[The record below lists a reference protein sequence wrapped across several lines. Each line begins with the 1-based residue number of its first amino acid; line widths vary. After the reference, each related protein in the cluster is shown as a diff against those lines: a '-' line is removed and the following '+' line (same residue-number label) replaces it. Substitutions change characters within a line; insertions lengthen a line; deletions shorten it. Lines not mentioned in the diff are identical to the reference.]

1 MEIIPTQKII
11 NRDGIKAIK
20 NGQKANKYS
29 SVPNQKKPEWIRVKA
44 SFDSNFSAVKKQ
56 VEDKRLNTVCEEAMC
71 PNISECWSA
80 GTATFM
86 LMGSVCTRACKFCS
100 VDTGNP
106 KGWLDQE
113 EPLKTAKAVRTMG
126 LKYVVLTSVNR
137 DDLEDGGADHY
148 AQTVQAIKDLNPN
161 TAVEALTPDF
171 KGIKSSIDTI
181 VNSGIEVF
189 AQNLETVKRLTHPV
203 RDPRA
208 GYQQTLDVLYESKEI
223 NKEVLTKTSLILG
236 LGETDEEIEQAMD
249 DLIDHK
255 VDILTLGQY
264 LRPTLNHLP
273 VERWVTPQEFNKYR
287 EIGLKKG
294 FLEVVS
300 GPMVRSSYRAE
311 KALEK
316 NNAGLD
322 MTGT

>member
-11 NRDGIKAIK
+11 NRDGIKALK
-20 NGQKANKYS
+20 NGQKKNNYS
-29 SVPNQKKPEWIRVKA
+29 HIPNSKKPSWLKIKA
-44 SFDSNFSAVKKQ
+44 EFNPNFYKIKNEVSEKK
-56 VEDKRLNTVCEEAMC
+56 LNTVCEEAHC

-106 KGWLDQE
+106 KGWLDMD
-113 EPLKTAKAVRTMG
+113 EPINTAKAVQSMK

-137 DDLEDGGADHY
+137 DDLPDGGAQHFAD
-148 AQTVQAIKDLNPN
+148 TVELIKKLNPG

-171 KGIKSSIDTI
+171 KGLFSSIETL
-181 VNSGIEVF
+181 VNCGLEVF
-189 AQNLETVKRLTHPV
+189 AQNIETVERLTHPV
-203 RDPRA
+203 RDIRA
-208 GYQQTLDVLYESKEI
+208 GYQQTLDVLAESKKI
-223 NKEVLTKTSLILG
+223 NSKVLTKTSLILG
-236 LGETDEEIEQAMD
+236 LGETDEEIEQTMD
-249 DLIDHK
+249 DLLQHR

-273 VERWVTPQEFNKYR
+273 IERWVTPEDFERYR
-287 EIGLKKG
+287 EIGLSKG

-311 KALEK
+311 RALEK
-316 NNAGLD
+316 NNAGLGSI
-322 MTGT
+322 T

>member
-1 MEIIPTQKII
+1 MDIIPTVKIV
-11 NRDGIKAIK
+11 NRDGIKAVK

-29 SVPNQKKPEWIRVKA
+29 DIPNTRKPNWIRVKA
-44 SFDSNFSAVKKQ
+44 TFDPRYNAVKQQ
-56 VEDKRLNTVCEEAMC
+56 VKEKRLNTVCEEGMC
-71 PNISECWSA
+71 PNISECWSN

-106 KGWLDQE
+106 KGWLDHE
-113 EPLKTAKAVRTMG
+113 EPKNTARAVSVMG

-137 DDLEDGGADHY
+137 DDLADGGAEHY
-148 AQTVQAIKDLNPN
+148 AQTVKAIKASNPN

-171 KGIKSSIDTI
+171 KGIYSSIETI

-189 AQNLETVKRLTHPV
+189 AQNMETVERLTHPV
-203 RDPRA
+203 RDIRA
-208 GYQQTLDVLYESKEI
+208 GYQQTLDVLAESKRI
-223 NKEVLTKTSLILG
+223 NPNVLTKTSLILG
-236 LGETDEEIEQAMD
+236 LGETDDEIEKTMD
-249 DLIDHK
+249 DLIANN

-273 VERWVTPQEFNKYR
+273 IEKWVTPEEFNYYR
-287 EIGLKKG
+287 DLGLRKG

-311 KALEK
+311 RVLEK

-322 MTGT
+322 QAI

>member
-1 MEIIPTQKII
+1 MEIIPTVKIV

-20 NGQKANKYS
+20 NGQKTNKFS
-29 SVPNQKKPEWIRVKA
+29 KIPAEKKPDWIRVRA
-44 SFDSNFSAVKKQ
+44 SFDPKYGVVKKQ
-56 VEDKRLNTVCEEAMC
+56 VESKKLNTVCEEAMC
-71 PNISECWSA
+71 PNISECWSS

-106 KGWLDQE
+106 NGWLDKD
-113 EPLKTAKAVRTMG
+113 EPEKTAEAVSIMD

-137 DDLEDGGADHY
+137 DDLPDGGAQHY
-148 AQTVQAIKDLNPN
+148 ANTVKAIKAKNKN

-171 KGIKSSIDTI
+171 KGIKDSVETL

-189 AQNLETVKRLTHPV
+189 AQNLETVKRLTHSV

-208 GYQQTLDVLYESKEI
+208 GYQQTLDVLKLSKSI
-223 NKEVLTKTSLILG
+223 NKKVLTKTSLILG
-236 LGETDEEIEQAMD
+236 LGETDYEIEKTME
-249 DLIDHK
+249 DLLKHE

-273 VERWVTPQEFNKYR
+273 VEKWVTPEEFNNYR
-287 EIGLKKG
+287 EIGVKKG
-294 FLEVVS
+294 C
-300 GPMVRSSYRAE
+300 
-311 KALEK
+311 
-316 NNAGLD
+316 
-322 MTGT
+322 